1 MILLLVDVAPCS
13 MPTIDHDPRARY
25 TVFTWEGSDWQITR
39 HWVEYNVEEEIAA
52 LESSDMPYKG
62 DFIRSFM

>member
-1 MILLLVDVAPCS
+1 

-25 TVFTWEGSDWQITR
+25 TVFTWEGNDWQVTR

-62 DFIRSFM
+62 DFIRTFM